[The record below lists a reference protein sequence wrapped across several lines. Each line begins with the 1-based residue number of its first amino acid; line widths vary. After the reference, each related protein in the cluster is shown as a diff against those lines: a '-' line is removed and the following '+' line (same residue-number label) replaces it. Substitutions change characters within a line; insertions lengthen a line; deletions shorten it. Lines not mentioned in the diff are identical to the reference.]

1 MQLRDTG
8 SWKSPRRLALIAA
21 GLALLTLGV
30 WFSLPGPERD
40 ILVLDAS
47 AMTVV
52 LDELPSNEQHAIACA
67 EEEISNVTGVPTK
80 AVERYFTLRS
90 SSHTWYQWR
99 LVYNV
104 TDNPNLTVSLT
115 LRISPDEGFAIAN
128 EYLLGLLGTRYFNA
142 HVTPERF
149 ESTTNTAHYSFA
161 YPLPGDGDEIVLP
174 MWVQLSYERTVTGCQ
189 VVNAPQKI
197 AVMRAEA
204 EELARQQGVPEPFS
218 SSPVIRNGII
228 CWRVVWQHIPTEED
242 YDTERL
248 YGVDIHARTGETL
261 ATLRYVRS
269 KPLPPGPIVVA
280 QLKALLERLNVTAL
294 EDGASFEVCV
304 INSSGEVFTVT
315 RSFGRLVV
323 QQGGS
328 ADADITLWLDRA
340 LILQALE
347 AADTRAYLKQH
358 AGGGTIRVER
368 HENVVVLQKKGYMQ
382 LYTQVK
388 E

>member
-1 MQLRDTG
+1 MHLRATG

-52 LDELPSNEQHAIACA
+52 LDELPATEQDAIACA
-67 EEEISNVTGVPTK
+67 AEEISNATGVPAK
-80 AVERYFTLRS
+80 AVDRYFTLRS
-90 SSHTWYQWR
+90 SSRTWYQWR

-104 TDNPNLTVSLT
+104 TDNPDLAVSLT
-115 LRISPDEGFAIAN
+115 LRISPEEGFAIAD
-128 EYLLGLLGTRYFNA
+128 EYLRGLLGTRYFSA

-149 ESTTNTAHYSFA
+149 DNTTNTAHYTFA
-161 YPLPGDGDEIVLP
+161 YSLPDDELVLP
-174 MWVQLSYERTVTGCQ
+174 MWVLLSYERTVTGSQ

-197 AVMRAEA
+197 AVTRAEA
-204 EELARQQGVPEPFS
+204 EELARQQGVPDPVS
-218 SSPVIRNGII
+218 SSPAIRNGII

-248 YGVDIHARTGETL
+248 YGVDIHARTGEPL
-261 ATLRYVRS
+261 ATLRYVRA

-280 QLKALLERLNVTAL
+280 QLTALLEQLGVTGL
-294 EDGASFEVCV
+294 EDGASFEVRV
-304 INSSGEVFTVT
+304 TNSSNEVFTVT

-323 QQGGS
+323 QQG
-328 ADADITLWLDRA
+328 ANPDPDITLWLDRE
-340 LILQALE
+340 LIVQALQAE
-347 AADTRAYLKQH
+347 DTRAYLKEH
-358 AGGGTIRVER
+358 GGGGNVRVEL

-382 LYTQVK
+382 LYAQLK
-388 E
+388 G

>member
-8 SWKSPRRLALIAA
+8 SWKSPRRLALIAT

-52 LDELPSNEQHAIACA
+52 LDELPATEQVAIAQSEA
-67 EEEISNVTGVPTK
+67 EISNATGVPAK
-80 AVERYFTLRS
+80 AVDRYFTLRTS
-90 SSHTWYQWR
+90 SRTWYQWR

-104 TDNPNLTVSLT
+104 TDNPDLVVSLT
-115 LRISPDEGFAIAN
+115 LRISPDEGFAIAD
-128 EYLLGLLGTRYFNA
+128 EYLRGLLGTRYFNA

-149 ESTTNTAHYSFA
+149 DNTTNTAHYTFA
-161 YPLPGDGDEIVLP
+161 YSLPDDELVLP
-174 MWVQLSYERTVTGCQ
+174 MWVQLSYERTVAGCQ
-189 VVNAPQKI
+189 VVNAPQGI
-197 AVMRAEA
+197 AVTRAEA
-204 EELARQQGVPEPFS
+204 EELAGQQGVPDPVS
-218 SSPVIRNGII
+218 SYPVLRNGII
-228 CWRVVWQHIPTEED
+228 CWRVVWQHIPTDED

-269 KPLPPGPIVVA
+269 KPLPPGPIHVA
-280 QLKALLERLNVTAL
+280 EINALLTQLGVTAL
-294 EDGASFEVCV
+294 EDGASFEVRV
-304 INSSGEVFTVT
+304 FNSSDEVFTVT

-323 QQGGS
+323 QQGES
-328 ADADITLWLDRA
+328 PDADITLWLDRE
-340 LILQALE
+340 LILQALQAE
-347 AADTRAYLKQH
+347 DTRAYLHEH
-358 AGGGTIRVER
+358 AGGGNVRVDL

-382 LYTQVK
+382 LYTQLK
-388 E
+388 G

>member
-52 LDELPSNEQHAIACA
+52 LDELPSTEQQAIVRA
-67 EEEISNVTGVPTK
+67 EEEISNDTGVPAK
-80 AVERYFTLRS
+80 AVDRYFTLRS
-90 SSHTWYQWR
+90 SSRTWYQWR

-104 TDNPNLTVSLT
+104 TDNPDLAVSLT
-115 LRISPDEGFAIAN
+115 LRISPDEGFAIAD
-128 EYLLGLLGTRYFNA
+128 EYLRGLLGTKYFNA

-149 ESTTNTAHYSFA
+149 DSTTNTAHYTFA
-161 YPLPGDGDEIVLP
+161 YSLPDDELVLP

-197 AVMRAEA
+197 AVTRAEA

-228 CWRVVWQHIPTEED
+228 CWQVLWQHIPTEED

-248 YGVDIHARTGETL
+248 YGVDIHARTGELL
-261 ATLRYVRS
+261 ATLRYVRAR
-269 KPLPPGPIVVA
+269 PLPPGPIHVA
-280 QLKALLERLNVTAL
+280 EINALITQLGVTAL
-294 EDGASFEVCV
+294 EDGASFEVRV
-304 INSSGEVFTVT
+304 VNSSDEVFTVT

-328 ADADITLWLDRA
+328 ADPDITLWLDRE
-340 LILQALE
+340 LILQALQAE
-347 AADTRAYLKQH
+347 DTRAYLQEH
-358 AGGGTIRVER
+358 AGGGTIRMEL

-382 LYTQVK
+382 LYAQVK
-388 E
+388 G